1 MIMVETAPRPHL
13 WIDPSLAGQSYQEEL
28 LTLPAFLAGALRE
41 IVLSSDFILLP
52 KVVQRKVSHLSFL
65 LHLMCRFDNFSLVYK
80 HYCQILDDIFMSL
93 ASWEHDEYFEEKQA
107 RVLCDLLKGESD
119 LSKNDLSSTI
129 NDMHVKLEV
138 KMGYKSDT
146 DNDINDVI
154 DEFELD
160 NGGVEDS
167 NIHDLDWLGDE
178 FEDTEKKK
186 SVKFKI
192 SKNATLEEDK
202 LLLKCPQCT
211 KVVKSGKWLA
221 KHLQKKHLNTN
232 FTNLSCHVCENI
244 SNSLDDYLEHVKTHP
259 PINPDAISQGGSKSH
274 FFNSEDT
281 KSKEIFCPDCNCNI
295 KLMEGESLAK
305 HINSVHKV
313 KINCPYCQNS
323 ALSDKWLLS
332 HISKQHPN
340 EDLSAPVTFLCS
352 TCGGTSSSFLEYT
365 EHVKSHEDVC
375 CKICDRKFPD
385 RKKLFAHSKYAH
397 PQGNSEPRESSM
409 CPYCGKSYKYLPFH
423 IYKVHSGREIKCDM
437 CDYTTSL
444 LCYMTKHKRQ
454 VHEGFT
460 TTCEDCGKIV
470 KQLNHHK
477 QRGCPARKKSERLQ
491 CPHCDK
497 TFALRDGLTR
507 HIKVIHMNQ
516 KDKSC
521 PHCDYRTSEGF
532 NLRIH
537 IARVHE
543 GKRFKAECPYC
554 NKSVVS
560 LDWHL
565 EKYHKKLLD
574 TKVELSQLVNQ
585 QDLPIADKLDEMIM
599 ITGESAALLGGQTDN
614 KINVGMDPKNGE
626 ELQAFDYTQ
635 AFLHEN
641 LYKSQS

>member
-1 MIMVETAPRPHL
+1 MVDSASPRPHL
-13 WIDPSLAGQSYQEEL
+13 WIDTSLAGQDYQADS
-28 LTLPAFLAGALRE
+28 LPISAFLAGTLRE
-41 IVLSSDFILLP
+41 IVLSRDFSSVP
-52 KVVQRKVSHLSFL
+52 KIVQRKISHLSFL
-65 LHLMCRFDNFSLVYK
+65 FHLMCRFDNFSLVYK
-80 HYCQILDDIFMSL
+80 HYCQVLDDLFMSI
-93 ASWEHDEYFEEKQA
+93 ATWEDDEYFEEKQA
-107 RVLCDLLKGESD
+107 RVLCDLLKGEAELSESD
-119 LSKNDLSSTI
+119 LNNTI
-129 NDMHVKLEV
+129 SDMNVKLEV

-160 NGGVEDS
+160 NGDVEDS
-167 NIHDLDWLGDE
+167 DIHDLDWLGDE
-178 FEDTEKKK
+178 FEK
-186 SVKFKI
+186 SVKKKC
-192 SKNATLEEDK
+192 SKLKNSKSAASEEEK
-202 LLLKCPQCT
+202 VLLKCPLCT
-211 KVVKSGKWLA
+211 KIVKSRKWLE
-221 KHLQKKHLNTN
+221 KHLQKTHLNSS
-232 FTNLSCHVCENI
+232 FANLPCYICEHI
-244 SNSLDDYLEHVKTHP
+244 SNSLDEYLDHVKSHP
-259 PINPDAISQGGSKSH
+259 PIHEDEASQ
-274 FFNSEDT
+274 FNSEE
-281 KSKEIFCPDCNCNI
+281 KSRDVFCPDCNCSI

-305 HINSVHKV
+305 HINNVHKV

-323 ALSDKWLLS
+323 ALSNKWLLS
-332 HISKQHPN
+332 HISKHHPN
-340 EDLSAPVTFLCS
+340 KNLSAPVTFLCS

-365 EHVKSHEDVC
+365 EHVKTHEDVC
-375 CKICDRKFPD
+375 CKICGRKFPD
-385 RKKLFAHSKYAH
+385 RKRLFAHSKYAH
-397 PQGNSEPRESSM
+397 PQGNAEPRESSM

-470 KQLNHHK
+470 KQLSHHK
-477 QRGCPARKKSERLQ
+477 QRGCPARKKTERLQ

-507 HIKVIHMNQ
+507 HIKVIHMNK

-543 GKRFKAECPYC
+543 GKKFKAECPYC

-560 LDWHL
+560 LNWHL
-565 EKYHKKLLD
+565 EKYHKKMVDDKL
-574 TKVELSQLVNQ
+574 ELTQLVNQ
-585 QDLPIADKLDEMIM
+585 QDMPIEHKLEEIMMIPEDS
-599 ITGESAALLGGQTDN
+599 TELL
-614 KINVGMDPKNGE
+614 VGHSGPKNNAEIEPENGE
-626 ELQAFDYTQ
+626 ELQAFDYSQ

-641 LYKSQS
+641 LYKSQT

>member
-1 MIMVETAPRPHL
+1 MMGESAPRPHL

-28 LTLPAFLAGALRE
+28 LPLPAFLAGTLRE
-41 IVLSSDFILLP
+41 IILSSDFPSVP
-52 KVVQRKVSHLSFL
+52 KPVQRKVSHLSFL
-65 LHLMCRFDNFSLVYK
+65 LHLMCRFDNFPLVYQ
-80 HYCQILDDIFMSL
+80 HYCEVLDDIFMSL

-107 RVLCDLLKGESD
+107 RVLCDLLKGEAEISETELENPTKD
-119 LSKNDLSSTI
+119 VD
-129 NDMHVKLEV
+129 VKLEV

-160 NGGVEDS
+160 NGDVDDS

-178 FEDTEKKK
+178 FDNATMKKK
-186 SVKFKI
+186 VK
-192 SKNATLEEDK
+192 SLKNIEGDEDK
-202 LLLKCPQCT
+202 VLLKCPQCA
-211 KVVKSGKWLA
+211 KVVKSKKWLA
-221 KHLQKKHLNTN
+221 KHLQKTHLNTN
-232 FTNLSCHVCENI
+232 LTDLPCHVCDKI
-244 SNSLDDYLEHVKTHP
+244 SESLDAYVEHVKGHP

-274 FFNSEDT
+274 FFNSEE

-295 KLMEGESLAK
+295 KLLEGESLAK
-305 HINSVHKV
+305 HINNVHKV

-332 HISKQHPN
+332 HISKHHPDEN
-340 EDLSAPVTFLCS
+340 LSAPVTFLCS
-352 TCGGTSSSFLEYT
+352 TCGGTSASFLEYT

-375 CKICDRKFPD
+375 CKICGRKFSD

-397 PQGNSEPRESSM
+397 PMGNAEPRESSM

-444 LCYMTKHKRQ
+444 LCYMTKHKKQ

-477 QRGCPARKKSERLQ
+477 QRGCPARKKAERLQ
-491 CPHCDK
+491 CPNCDK

-516 KDKSC
+516 KDKAC

-543 GKRFKAECPYC
+543 GKSFKAECPYC

-560 LDWHL
+560 LDWHV

-574 TKVELSQLVNQ
+574 DKVELSQLVNQ
-585 QDLPIADKLDEMIM
+585 DIPLENKMDEMINVLVVD
-599 ITGESAALLGGQTDN
+599 SDN
-614 KINVGMDPKNGE
+614 KVGLDHKNE
-626 ELQAFDYTQ
+626 VEMQAFDYTQ
-635 AFLHEN
+635 SFLHEN
-641 LYKSQS
+641 LYKSQT